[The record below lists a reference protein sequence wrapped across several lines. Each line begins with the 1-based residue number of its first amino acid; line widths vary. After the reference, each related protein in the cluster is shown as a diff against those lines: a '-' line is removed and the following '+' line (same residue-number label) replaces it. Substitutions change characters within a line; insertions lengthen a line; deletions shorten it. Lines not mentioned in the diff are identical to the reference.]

1 MTMRNNLRRIRPWEL
16 ALTAAI
22 MALPLIPTAPTVEG
36 FAFIRAAHAEEKK
49 LDTSRLVSVGGD
61 ITEIVYALGEE
72 SRLIARDTTS
82 IYPEAALKLPNV
94 GYMRALS
101 PEGILAMNPTAII
114 AVEGSGPQEALAV
127 LKNASVPFETVP
139 SAFTRDGIIAKI
151 DRVGTLLG
159 VPDKA
164 KALEEKVA
172 ADLDAAIAD
181 AEKRPEAE
189 RKRVLF
195 ILSAQNGRIMAS
207 GTGTAADGIVKLAGA
222 INAVGAFPGY
232 KPLTDEAIIEAKPDI
247 ILMMNRGDGAGTKNE
262 DLLAQPAIALTPAGE
277 KKRSSEWMASTCSAS
292 ARAPQPPRVSSTRRS
307 TGADHG
313 PAASHGGTKATIPD
327 GGHPRNQAGGRQDAA
342 RLAGDRAARR
352 RLGLFD
358 AVFGDNRRLGCLD
371 PRRHQ
376 QHGRLRGGAQHA

>member
-16 ALTAAI
+16 VLTAVVL
-22 MALPLIPTAPTVEG
+22 ALPLIATAPAG
-36 FAFIRAAHAEEKK
+36 QSFAFAGTALAEEKK

-61 ITEIVYALGEE
+61 VTEIIYALGEE

-82 IYPEAALKLPNV
+82 TYPQAALKLPNV

-139 SAFTRDGIIAKI
+139 SPFTRDGILAKI

-164 KALEEKVA
+164 KALEAKVA

-181 AEKRPEAE
+181 AGKRPEAE

-195 ILSAQNGRIMAS
+195 ILSAKNGRIMAS
-207 GTGTAADGIVKLAGA
+207 GTGTAADGIIQLAGA
-222 INAVGAFPGY
+222 VNAVGAFPGY
-232 KPLTDEAIIEAKPDI
+232 KPLTDEAIVEAKPDL
-247 ILMMNRGDGAGTKNE
+247 ILMMDRGDGAGTRNE

-277 KKRSSEWMASTCSAS
+277 KKAIIRMDGIYLLGFG
-292 ARAPQPPRVSSTRRS
+292 PRT
-307 TGADHG
+307 
-313 PAASHGGTKATIPD
+313 AA
-327 GGHPRNQAGGRQDAA
+327 AA
-342 RLAGDRAARR
+342 RELNAAIY
-352 RLGLFD
+352 
-358 AVFGDNRRLGCLD
+358 
-371 PRRHQ
+371 
-376 QHGRLRGGAQHA
+376 GG

>member
-1 MTMRNNLRRIRPWEL
+1 MTMRNNLRGNRLWEL
-16 ALTAAI
+16 ALTAAVF
-22 MALPLIPTAPTVEG
+22 ALPLIPTAPAG
-36 FAFIRAAHAEEKK
+36 NSFAFVHVAYAEEKR

-61 ITEIVYALGEE
+61 VTEIIYALGEE

-82 IYPEAALKLPNV
+82 LYPEAALKLPNV

-101 PEGILAMNPTAII
+101 PEGIFAMNPTTII
-114 AVEGSGPQEALAV
+114 AVEGSGPPEALAV

-139 SAFTRDGIIAKI
+139 NTFTRDGIIAKI

-172 ADLDAAIAD
+172 TDLDAAIAD
-181 AEKRPEAE
+181 AEKRPETE

-207 GTGTAADGIVKLAGA
+207 GTGTAADGVIKLAGA
-222 INAVGAFPGY
+222 VNAVGVFPGY

-247 ILMMNRGDGAGTKNE
+247 ILMMNRGDDASTKNE

-277 KKRSSEWMASTCSAS
+277 KKAIIRMDGVYLLGFG
-292 ARAPQPPRVSSTRRS
+292 PRT
-307 TGADHG
+307 
-313 PAASHGGTKATIPD
+313 AAAVRDLNAAIYGG
-327 GGHPRNQAGGRQDAA
+327 
-342 RLAGDRAARR
+342 
-352 RLGLFD
+352 
-358 AVFGDNRRLGCLD
+358 
-371 PRRHQ
+371 
-376 QHGRLRGGAQHA
+376 